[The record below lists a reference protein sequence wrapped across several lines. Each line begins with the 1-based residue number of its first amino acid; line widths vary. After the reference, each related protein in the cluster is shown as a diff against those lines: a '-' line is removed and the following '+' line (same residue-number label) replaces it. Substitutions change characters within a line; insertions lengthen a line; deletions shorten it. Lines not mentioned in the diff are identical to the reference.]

1 MRIIL
6 VIEETYRLEL
16 LNWIIKAVT
25 ALSPLHRAFLFS
37 SMSHFH
43 VIPVIVNRSSKW
55 ISIVIRNSRSIG
67 IGQHFPVL
75 SPQTSLGRV
84 RRTFLRK
91 SRIQL
96 ATDKTNN
103 VWWSRV
109 RPIYVSSIWNNYKVY
124 DYISGRVPALAAMA
138 RNRCTCEQFED
149 TWNFHHLSQQSRSR
163 TF

>member
-25 ALSPLHRAFLFS
+25 AFHFRLPGLCLFIAVTNIILKYDNITANTIASPFQQSQSFLSPLHRAFLFS

-109 RPIYVSSIWNNYKVY
+109 WSIYVST
-124 DYISGRVPALAAMA
+124 L
-138 RNRCTCEQFED
+138 
-149 TWNFHHLSQQSRSR
+149 L
-163 TF
+163 